1 MIIVGGIMRSGKSL
15 FSSQLAR
22 RKGFSCIS
30 TDHLILLLR
39 DVFPES
45 GIGEAGR
52 NYHELCD
59 RFFPF
64 CTKLIDRLG
73 EDEYQDYIIE
83 GYYIRP
89 RDIIG
94 KVAAENALFFGYPEI
109 SPEEKFAQLREF
121 GKRQPC
127 YTNEIADKK
136 LFAYVNQWIGESK
149 ELQQECLAHN
159 LRFVDM
165 SSSFKSRFDELLDL
179 FA

>member
-30 TDHLILLLR
+30 TDYLILLLR

-52 NYHELCD
+52 KYHELCD

-64 CTKLIDRLG
+64 FTKLIDTLR
-73 EDEYQDYIIE
+73 EDEHQDYVIE

-94 KVAAENALFFGYPEI
+94 RVDARNALFFGYPEI
-109 SPEEKFAQLREF
+109 TPEEKLKQLREY
-121 GKRQPC
+121 GKSHTC
-127 YTNEIADKK
+127 YTNEIADEK
-136 LFAYVNQWIGESK
+136 LFDYVNKWIRESK
-149 ELQQECLAHN
+149 ALRQECLEHD
-159 LRFVDM
+159 LRFVDV
-165 SSSFKSRFDELLDL
+165 SSQFKSKVDETFDL